1 MLGHKDIL
9 KMGNPILRKIA
20 QPFTEDEIKSNETK
34 ILVERMWKI
43 MEEAGGIGLAAPQI
57 AISKIRE
64 SLVPLNG
71 LKLLFKKIDS
81 ISLCCIVL
89 ILS

>member
-34 ILVERMWKI
+34 IL
-43 MEEAGGIGLAAPQI
+43 
-57 AISKIRE
+57 
-64 SLVPLNG
+64 SL
-71 LKLLFKKIDS
+71 IH
-81 ISLCCIVL
+81 I
-89 ILS
+89 